1 MPLPSM
7 LAACLLLLPLLPA
20 QAPGRDALP
29 RKGTERSVRGTC
41 SEALSRDLFRACD
54 ADDDDRLD
62 VFEASDALEAVRSP
76 RDSAGFKRLDGDRDG
91 YVSWPEFDRTL
102 RAVLQTGTAFR
113 VHTTR
118 PLTESGNAPRA
129 ATPIR
134 QFLQLHD
141 RNGNDGLDPS
151 EVAEFLRQASL
162 PPTLGTTLRQLDRD
176 QDGRISEAELQP
188 WFEQQ
193 SGKTLPLPTGAGSPL
208 APPWDAS
215 DKNHDGAID
224 AAELRSAL
232 RRLDPALD
240 AWTAQLLAALDKD
253 HDGVLRPAELPGP
266 PPSGAAPG
274 PLPKQAPVR

>member
-7 LAACLLLLPLLPA
+7 LAACVLLLPLLPA
-20 QAPGRDALP
+20 QDPGRDVPP
-29 RKGTERSVRGTC
+29 RKGTERSVRGAC
-41 SEALSRDLFRACD
+41 SAAQSRDLFRACD

-76 RDSAGFKRLDGDRDG
+76 RDNAGFKRLDGDRDG
-91 YVSWPEFDRTL
+91 YVSWPEFDLAL
-102 RAVLQTGTAFR
+102 RAVLTTGSTFR

-118 PLTESGNAPRA
+118 PLTESGTTPRA

-141 RNGNDGLDPS
+141 RNGNGGLDPS

-162 PPTLGTTLRQLDRD
+162 PPTLSSSMRQLDGD
-176 QDGRISEAELQP
+176 QDGRISETELQP
-188 WFEQQ
+188 WFEQL
-193 SGKTLPLPTGAGSPL
+193 SGKTLPAPTGAGSPL
-208 APPWDAS
+208 APPWDAA

-240 AWTAQLLAALDKD
+240 AWTAQLLKALDKD
-253 HDGVLRPAELPGP
+253 RDGTLRPTELPGAP
-266 PPSGAAPG
+266 PGGAAPG